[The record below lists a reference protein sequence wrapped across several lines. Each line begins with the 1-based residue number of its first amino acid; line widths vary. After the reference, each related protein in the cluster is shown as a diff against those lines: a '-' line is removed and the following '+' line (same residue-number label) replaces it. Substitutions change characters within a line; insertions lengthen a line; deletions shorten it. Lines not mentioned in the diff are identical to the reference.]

1 MKEPFSIGDGL
12 EIYNCDICH
21 HKKVLGRMKET
32 TEKGKKEIW
41 KKDNFCLYRLWWR
54 NKILLISNL
63 FLLPRVRLFHS

>member
-32 TEKGKKEIW
+32 TEKGKKKYG
-41 KKDNFCLYRLWWR
+41 KKIIFVCIDCGGGIKYY
-54 NKILLISNL
+54 
-63 FLLPRVRLFHS
+63 